1 MLAYA
6 LQRLGLGVL
15 IVLVAMAMMFGMVF
29 LVPGD
34 PASVALGP
42 RATPEMIAQFRTEMG
57 MDRPVAVQFLRFL
70 GNALRGDLGTDVWT
84 GRTVASAVG
93 EALPHTIVLALVGLG
108 WPLLVGIPLGCVAA
122 VRRNSWVDRLAGLL
136 SVAAIAIPS
145 FVVALYALLVLSLGL
160 GWFPVIGAGRPGDL
174 ASQAWHLVLP
184 AFAIGLGWVGYVARM
199 VRASMIEVLGE
210 NHIRTARAFGLPA
223 RRIVYVYALR
233 VAVLPT
239 VALIGVG
246 FGKLL
251 SGAVFVEIVFARP
264 GMGKLVFDAVA
275 ARNYPVVMGAV
286 LVTTALYIVC
296 TLLADLLSAQLDPR
310 ARNDG

>member
-1 MLAYA
+1 MFAYG
-6 LQRLGLGVL
+6 LQRVGLGAL
-15 IVLVAMAMMFGMVF
+15 IVLVSMAMMFGMVF

-42 RATPEMIAQFRTEMG
+42 RATPEMIALFRAEMG
-57 MDRPVAVQFLRFL
+57 MDRPVAEQFLRFIA
-70 GNALRGDLGTDVWT
+70 NALLGDLGTDVWT
-84 GRTVASAVG
+84 GRSVRSAIA
-93 EALPHTIVLALVGLG
+93 EALPHTLVLALIGLG
-108 WPLLVGIPLGCVAA
+108 WPLLVGVPVGCIAA
-122 VRRNSWVDRLAGLL
+122 VRRNSWIDRVAGLF

-145 FVVALYALLVLSLGL
+145 FVVALYALLGLSLGL
-160 GWFPVIGAGRPGDL
+160 GWFPVIGAGKPGDL
-174 ASQAWHLVLP
+174 ADQAWHLVLP

-210 NHIRTARAFGLPA
+210 NHVRTARAFGVKR
-223 RRIVYVYALR
+223 RRIVFVYALR

-275 ARNYPVVMGAV
+275 ARNYSVVMGAV
-286 LVTTALYIVC
+286 LVTTALYVVC
-296 TLLADLLSAQLDPR
+296 TVLADLLAASLDPR
-310 ARNDG
+310 ARDGG